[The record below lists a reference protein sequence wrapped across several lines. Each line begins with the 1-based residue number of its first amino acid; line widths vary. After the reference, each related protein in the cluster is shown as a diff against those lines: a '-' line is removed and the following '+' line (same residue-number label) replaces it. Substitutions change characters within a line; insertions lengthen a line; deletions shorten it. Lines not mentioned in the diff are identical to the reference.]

1 VFSVGVER
9 TYQVGIYRKRTM
21 KIKDDIVQEI
31 VVSFKRY
38 KLTSQQL
45 PDNDTPDLVK
55 IRTLISELTQ
65 NERAELIALMGFG
78 RDKRNLES
86 FAERK
91 LEAQSLSYRP
101 EETFEYLIS
110 QHNLDLYIELGLK
123 KLTQTEQPVVK
134 MYFDRD

>member
-1 VFSVGVER
+1 
-9 TYQVGIYRKRTM
+9 M
-21 KIKDDIVQEI
+21 KIKIEIVQEI

-55 IRTLISELTQ
+55 IKTLISDLTQ

-91 LEAQSLSYRP
+91 LEAQNLSYRP
-101 EETFEYLIS
+101 EETFEYIIG
-110 QHNLDLYIELGLK
+110 QNNLVLYLETGLK
-123 KLTQTEQPVVK
+123 RLTHTEQPMAK